1 MVFSKNSFYISVL
14 GVLSLFLL
22 SACAQK
28 VNVRALE
35 PAEIDQVANTKRIAI
50 TNFVNDRV
58 GLAAKIEAKLAK
70 VQIDNKKYFTVI
82 SRNDLDKVISEQKLQ
97 NSGLVDDKT
106 VVKLGKIVGAQ
117 AIISGRV
124 SSPTK
129 QDSYFYEER
138 IRCKDLKCKE
148 IVTYSVRCMKRLFS
162 LSAELK
168 IVDVAKTDILY
179 ADTIKKGAMVK
190 HCSDDS
196 RAIPSK
202 EMAAQELASQ
212 IADTFTYKL
221 TPHYRSFTVELLDD
235 PDIDYTDAQEKLL
248 KISLEYIKQ
257 NRYDKAQ
264 QLLTRLI
271 DATQEKS
278 YVPFYDL
285 GVIKEAQGKYEEA
298 KEYYQH
304 ADALMIEPVEE
315 INKAVIR
322 IDQLIAKRKKTMEQ
336 LNR

>member
-1 MVFSKNSFYISVL
+1 MNKIIYAWGFLVISAVFFSGCAPKV
-14 GVLSLFLL
+14 GV
-22 SACAQK
+22 K
-28 VNVRALE
+28 ALE
-35 PAEIDQVANTKRIAI
+35 PAEIDRVANTKRIAI
-50 TNFVNDRV
+50 TNFSNDRV

-70 VQIDNKKYFTVI
+70 FQIDNKKYFTVI
-82 SRNDLDKVISEQKLQ
+82 SRNDLDKVIAEQKLQ

-148 IVTYSVRCMKRLFS
+148 IVTYAVRCVKRVFS

-168 IVDVAKTDILY
+168 IVDVAKTDIIY
-179 ADTIKKGAMVK
+179 ADTIDKGSMYK
-190 HCSDDS
+190 HCADDS
-196 RAIPSK
+196 QALPST
-202 EMAAQELASQ
+202 EMAAQNLANQ
-212 IADTFTYKL
+212 IADSFTYKL
-221 TPHYRSFTVELLDD
+221 TPHYRQFDVELLDD
-235 PDIDYTDAQEKLL
+235 EDIDYTDSEEKLL
-248 KISLEYIKQ
+248 KVSLEYIKQ
-257 NRYDKAQ
+257 GRYDKAQ

-271 DATQEKS
+271 DETDEKS
-278 YVPFYDL
+278 YVPFYNI

-304 ADALMIEPVEE
+304 ADHLMIEPVEE
-315 INKAVIR
+315 INKAVLR
-322 IDQLIAKRKKTMEQ
+322 IDKLIEKRKKTMEQ

>member
-1 MVFSKNSFYISVL
+1 MNKIIYAWGFLVISTIFFSGCTPKV
-14 GVLSLFLL
+14 GV
-22 SACAQK
+22 K
-28 VNVRALE
+28 ALE
-35 PAEIDQVANTKRIAI
+35 PAEIDRVANTKRIAI
-50 TNFVNDRV
+50 TNFSNDRV

-70 VQIDNKKYFTVI
+70 FQIDNKKYFTVI
-82 SRNDLDKVISEQKLQ
+82 SRNDLDKVIAEQKLQ

-148 IVTYSVRCMKRLFS
+148 IVTYAVRCVKRVFS

-168 IVDVAKTDILY
+168 IVDVAKTDIIY
-179 ADTIKKGAMVK
+179 ADTIDKGSMYK
-190 HCSDDS
+190 HCADDS
-196 RAIPSK
+196 QALPST
-202 EMAAQELASQ
+202 EMAAQNLANQ
-212 IADTFTYKL
+212 IADSFTYKL
-221 TPHYRSFTVELLDD
+221 TPHYRQFDVELLDD
-235 PDIDYTDAQEKLL
+235 EDIDYTDSEEKLL
-248 KISLEYIKQ
+248 KVSLEYIKQ
-257 NRYDKAQ
+257 GRYDKAQ

-271 DATQEKS
+271 DETDEKS
-278 YVPFYDL
+278 YVPFYNI

-304 ADALMIEPVEE
+304 ADHLMIEPVEE
-315 INKAVIR
+315 INKAVLR
-322 IDQLIAKRKKTMEQ
+322 IDKLIEKRKKTMEQ